1 MTFCR
6 STFDSIFLQSQLIFA
21 LLLNGGS
28 CMNSCG
34 RVRKQSIPLGLSQAC
49 FSCFFSSHIRNIYSH
64 SEVDWSFSSYS
75 DKYSCSISSSFAQ
88 ILNRVCTQQTHISIS
103 RKSTGFHSLRHRDH
117 EESRY
122 VQTISK
128 YYVAGQMMSS
138 CLTQVFSWG
147 FRIR

>member
-6 STFDSIFLQSQLIFA
+6 STFDSIFLQSQLLFRSA
-21 LLLNGGS
+21 LER
-28 CMNSCG
+28 
-34 RVRKQSIPLGLSQAC
+34 RVVHEFLWTGRKQPIPLGLSQAC
-49 FSCFFSSHIRNIYSH
+49 FSCFFSSHIRHIYTH

-138 CLTQVFSWG
+138 CLTHVFSWG